1 MFIPNKKQYNEL
13 TSAEKILVGYI
24 YDLYFKWLTERNSPA
39 FLKNSMFSDFARMMN
54 FDDELKYYADYL
66 YLCDYQD
73 EKRERVNE
81 YKSVIPKSPLTV
93 ATDTLTEKLESF
105 TLKIFQ
111 RLKASSKKCF
121 LNKSDK
127 L

>member
-13 TSAEKILVGYI
+13 IPAEKMLVGYI

-39 FLKNSMFSDFARMMN
+39 FLKNSMFSDFARAMN

-73 EKRERVNE
+73 EKSVKVNE
-81 YKSVIPKSPLTV
+81 YKSVVPKSPVTS
-93 ATDTLTEKLESF
+93 ANDTLNSKLEQFHNAKIESESKSF
-105 TLKIFQ
+105 FQ
-111 RLKASSKKCF
+111 
-121 LNKSDK
+121 K
-127 L
+127 LFAK

>member
-13 TSAEKILVGYI
+13 TLAEKILVGYI

-66 YLCDYQD
+66 YLCEYES
-73 EKRERVNE
+73 EKRVKVNE
-81 YKSVIPKSPLTV
+81 YKFEVPKSSLTV

-105 TLKIFQ
+105 HSQNLPESKRFFQ
-111 RLKASSKKCF
+111 KMFSK
-121 LNKSDK
+121 
-127 L
+127 

>member
-13 TSAEKILVGYI
+13 TYAEKILVGYI
-24 YDLYFKWLTERNSPA
+24 YDLYFKWLTERNSPV

-54 FDDELKYYADYL
+54 FDDELNYYADYL

-81 YKSVIPKSPLTV
+81 YKSVVPKSSLTV
-93 ATDTLTEKLESF
+93 ATDALTEKLESF
-105 TLKIFQ
+105 HTQNLPESKSFFQ
-111 RLKASSKKCF
+111 KMFSK
-121 LNKSDK
+121 
-127 L
+127 